1 MSVRRRRREAEPE
14 HEGPDERWMASYLD
28 MITVLMCLFIVLFA
42 MSTVDKEKFQEL
54 ANSLA
59 TGFGQ
64 TETERRDLAEGVV
77 VPEELVEEDGTGF
90 ADETEEL
97 AQLEFDELSAL
108 REQLRS
114 ELAVR
119 GLESA
124 ATFRIDE
131 VGLTVG
137 LVSAETLFATNSTQ
151 LTGKA
156 VDVLDAVGNVLSQTT
171 KEISV
176 EGHADYR
183 TPSSPFPT
191 NWELS
196 SGRSTQVLR
205 FLVESKQI
213 PATKIR
219 AVGFGDARPVS
230 SGTTDQELAADRRVD
245 IVVLSDAS
253 EEVRHL
259 VSRVA
264 QTQPAS

>member
-1 MSVRRRRREAEPE
+1 MSVRRRRTAHAPG

-42 MSTVDKEKFQEL
+42 MSTVDKEKFEQLASSL
-54 ANSLA
+54 AN
-59 TGFGQ
+59 GFGQ
-64 TETERRDLAEGVV
+64 TETEKIDVSEGVV
-77 VPEELVEEDGTGF
+77 VPEELLDERGAGF
-90 ADETEEL
+90 TPTPEEL
-97 AQLEFDELSAL
+97 AQLEFDELTAL

-114 ELAVR
+114 ALAVR

-151 LTGKA
+151 LSDRA
-156 VDVLDAVGNVLSQTT
+156 LAVLDAVGSVLSQTPN
-171 KEISV
+171 EISV
-176 EGHADYR
+176 EGHADHR
-183 TPSSPFPT
+183 RPSGPFAT

-196 SGRSTQVLR
+196 SGRATQVLR
-205 FLVESKQI
+205 YLVEAKQL
-213 PATKIR
+213 PADRVR

-230 SGTTDQELAADRRVD
+230 SGSTDAELAADRRVD

-253 EEVRHL
+253 EEVRQL

-264 QTQPAS
+264 QSQPAS